1 MTYFIESQGGTN
13 MDQLFSEFTDS
24 VTLGTESGYSLP
36 PTDCGAKNYKM
47 TLSNTAATSVNTAV
61 TLAITQGPSTD
72 PVKQ

>member
-13 MDQLFSEFTDS
+13 MDQLFSDFTDS
-24 VTLGTESGYSLP
+24 VTLGTENGYVK
-36 PTDCGAKNYKM
+36 TDCGAKNYKM